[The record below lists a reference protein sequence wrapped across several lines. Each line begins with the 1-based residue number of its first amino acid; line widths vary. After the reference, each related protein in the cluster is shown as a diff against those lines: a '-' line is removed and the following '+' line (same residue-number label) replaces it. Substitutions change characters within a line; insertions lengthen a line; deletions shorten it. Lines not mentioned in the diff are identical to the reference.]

1 MAVEKE
7 LSYNYANI
15 KRDLSD
21 VFSVIVKNKP
31 VLSTLIPMDWAVATA
46 TKHEWLEDVVSPKS
60 WVLDGAYTA
69 ADGDMTFEN
78 VTWLVVGSIV
88 TFEKP
93 TGASSTLTAKVTAV
107 NTGTKVVTISV
118 YGDDS
123 VDENLADA
131 AIVKLVSIPKAEGTD
146 PTANDGREPTT
157 EFNYTQI
164 FDRTAKVSKTSQ
176 EIAKYGIESA
186 IDYQVETQLLDLAY
200 EMVSTIIFG
209 KRVLRGA
216 SEAGSMWG
224 ILYFLNKA
232 TGNKV
237 DASAGAISSTILN
250 NGLAKAN
257 ENGALNID
265 MVIWHPDQIRKVGAF
280 NQNQIQLSQTD
291 RSRGTYVT
299 EYVGDLGTV
308 TTLVSDR
315 NFAKDKLLLVDSSKI
330 RVLPLQNR
338 GFQDV
343 DAALPGSD
351 YFARRILWEFTM
363 EVKNANTH
371 TVIYNLA
378 I

>member
-1 MAVEKE
+1 MATKE
-7 LSYNYANI
+7 SSYEYANI

-21 VFSVIVKNKP
+21 VFATIVKNKP
-31 VLSTLIPMDWAVATA
+31 VLSTLIPMDWQVATA

-60 WVLDGAYTA
+60 WVLDEAYTA
-69 ADGDMTFEN
+69 GAGVITLTS
-78 VTWLVVGSIV
+78 VTGLVVGSII
-88 TFEKP
+88 TFEKT
-93 TGASSTLTAKVTAV
+93 TGASSTLTAKVTAI
-107 NTGTKVVTISV
+107 NTTTKVATISV

-131 AIVKLVSIPKAEGTD
+131 STVKLVSVPKGEGTEAS
-146 PTANDGREPTT
+146 ANDGREPTT
-157 EFNYTQI
+157 EYNYTQI

-176 EIAKYGIESA
+176 EIAKYGITSA

-209 KRVLRGA
+209 KRVARGT

-232 TGNKV
+232 TGNKI

-265 MVIWHPDQIRKVGAF
+265 MVVGHPDQIRKVGAF
-280 NQNQIQLSQTD
+280 NNNQIQLSQTE

-299 EYVGDLGTV
+299 EYVGDLWNV
-308 TTLVSDR
+308 TMLVADR
-315 NFAKDKLLLVDSSKI
+315 NFPKDKIALVDSTKL

-338 GFQDV
+338 AFSQE
-343 DAALPGSD
+343 DATPNGAD
-351 YFARRILWEFTM
+351 FYAQRILWEYTL
-363 EVKNANTH
+363 ELRNAQTH
-371 TVIYNLA
+371 ILIYNLA